1 MTKMY
6 KQCSFEKL
14 NRTNVGPASFQR
26 TVAWIEAWAAKEG
39 NLVQLVDLDN
49 EFWKVVSVSDIPVSE
64 EVMRTK
70 ERGFKQFQKSLAG
83 GGIDE

>member
-6 KQCSFEKL
+6 KQCAFEKL
-14 NRTNVGPASFQR
+14 NTANVGPESYQR

-39 NLVQLVDLDN
+39 NMVQLTDLDN
-49 EFWKVVSVSDIPVSE
+49 EFWKVVAVAEIPVSE

-70 ERGFKQFQKSLAG
+70 ERGFKQFQRSLAG